1 MTFQTLPTIYIC
13 LVQNRP
19 FLYTERPK
27 SPHND
32 DACHCGIAD
41 TLGFDLRPAG
51 ITLHLQPM
59 QLCPIILISKKR
71 SYMGRN
77 TSGTSPCFGSRSIRA
92 SAPYLPDNPTPW
104 THTRAF
110 VLAHGYKGHTITAVT
125 HTVLRHSSVNTEFHI
140 LHCACQRLRTPTT
153 YRREWVSAII
163 SVIWPSEAAA
173 LEALQRRHW
182 TDLSSCSMRNLDNT
196 YTRAPWREST
206 AGITATGV
214 FSGCAVVL
222 ARACPDLFTES
233 LRVTDILKFWYIG
246 LPLRIIFIISELAD
260 YFHD

>member
-1 MTFQTLPTIYIC
+1 
-13 LVQNRP
+13 
-19 FLYTERPK
+19 
-27 SPHND
+27 
-32 DACHCGIAD
+32 
-41 TLGFDLRPAG
+41 
-51 ITLHLQPM
+51 
-59 QLCPIILISKKR
+59 
-71 SYMGRN
+71 MGRN

-92 SAPYLPDNPTPW
+92 SAPYPPDNPTPW

-125 HTVLRHSSVNTEFHI
+125 HTVLRHSSVNNRVSHFA
-140 LHCACQRLRTPTT
+140 LRLPETANTNQW
-153 YRREWVSAII
+153 EWVSAII

-206 AGITATGV
+206 AGITDTGV